1 MRYLRK
7 IRIAVN
13 IEGLKKKIPQQMY
26 TFVFNMYLYIY
37 SFARLFACLFVCLFI
52 YLLTNL
58 YKLVH
63 YYDFAIYD
71 II

>member
-1 MRYLRK
+1 
-7 IRIAVN
+7 
-13 IEGLKKKIPQQMY
+13 MY

-37 SFARLFACLFVCLFI
+37 SFARLFACLFVCMFI